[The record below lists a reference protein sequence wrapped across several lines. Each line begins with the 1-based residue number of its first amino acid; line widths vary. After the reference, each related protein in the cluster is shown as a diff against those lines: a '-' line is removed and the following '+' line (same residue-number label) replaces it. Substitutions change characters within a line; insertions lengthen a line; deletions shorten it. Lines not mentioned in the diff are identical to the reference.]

1 MALSINAKNALTHG
15 VANYNAAQEIITALN
30 TATAG
35 VAPQDISTTASPTFV
50 GLTLTGNE
58 NVTGT
63 LAVTGT
69 ATLTGVSTA
78 AGNVNVASGKVY
90 KVNGVQV
97 VGAQQALVPAITTTY
112 TGGSAPTPGTT
123 QTIVSATEP
132 TAVELLQ
139 YIANVEARLSAI
151 NVLLKTHGL
160 EASS

>member
-1 MALSINAKNALTHG
+1 MALSDNAKNALTHG

-58 NVTGT
+58 NITGT

-97 VGAQQALVPAITTTY
+97 VGAQQALVPPIVVTY
-112 TGGSAPTPGTT
+112 TGTPPTPGTT
-123 QTIVSATEP
+123 QSITIDSVSA
-132 TAVELLQ
+132 ADVLQ
-139 YIANVEARLSAI
+139 YCVNLDARLSAI